1 MLATIQDSY
10 GPRHELSFVG
20 VASADRLLSLLALL
34 SVRGHWSAGELAE
47 RLEITERTVRR
58 DIARLR
64 EIGYAVESDPGL
76 HGGYRLAAGSRL
88 PPLVLDDDE
97 AMVIAMSLASVVAAG
112 GERTGEAAVKA
123 LVKLDRILPPRLRER
138 ARALHAVTLG
148 LTGTR
153 LPATDTDALVV
164 IALACER
171 PERLR
176 FEYLDAGERM
186 SSRHVEPY
194 RLVFTSMRWYLVA
207 FDRDRDDWRTFR
219 VDRMSEIKATGIPFE
234 RGEVPDA
241 AAQVAAGLAVYA
253 YEQVATIRFHLSR
266 DDVDRQVPRTIGVVT
281 EVADGA
287 VTVRIGGD
295 PDWVARFLLGIEG
308 RFEVVEPPEVV
319 TELRRMAEQILHDHH

>member
-1 MLATIQDSY
+1 M
-10 GPRHELSFVG
+10 
-20 VASADRLLSLLALL
+20 ASADRLLSLLSLL
-34 SVRGHWSAGELAE
+34 TVRGHWTAVELAE

-64 EIGYAVESDPGL
+64 ELGYAVDSDPGL
-76 HGGYRLAAGSRL
+76 HGGYQMAAGSRL

-97 AMVIAMSLASVVAAG
+97 AMVIAMSLASVAAAG

-138 ARALHAVTLG
+138 AHALHAVTLG

-171 PERLR
+171 PERMR
-176 FEYLDAGERM
+176 FEYLDASERVT
-186 SSRHVEPY
+186 SRHVEPY

-219 VDRMSEIKATGIPFE
+219 VDRMSEIKPTGIPFE

-241 AAQVAAGLAVYA
+241 VAQVAAGVAVHA
-253 YEQVATIRFHLSR
+253 YDQVATIRFHMSLR
-266 DDVDRQVPRTIGVVT
+266 EVERQVPRTVGVVA
-281 EVADGA
+281 EVDGD
-287 VTVRIGGD
+287 TVLVKIGGD

-308 RFEVVEPPEVV
+308 RVEVVDSPDVV
-319 TELRRMAEQILHDHH
+319 TELRRMAEQVLVDHR